1 MTYTDRFV
9 ILGHVERKKDD
20 PQMASSK
27 REQLVDTARRLFYEN
42 GIHATGIDKILAEAG
57 VSKMTLYKHFKSKEE
72 LVLAAIRRHD
82 EMSRNEFMREV
93 ERRALNPLERLL
105 AVFDVLG
112 EWCSMD
118 GFHGCPFINAAAE
131 YGEPESPIRQAC
143 AEHNR
148 MFYTY
153 MRDLAAAA
161 GAAEPE
167 ELARQLAFLVQGA
180 IVIAYVNGDADA
192 AKVAGNAA
200 RILTENAL
208 KESVSPP
215 AAASG

>member
-1 MTYTDRFV
+1 
-9 ILGHVERKKDD
+9 
-20 PQMASSK
+20 MASSK

-82 EMSRNEFMREV
+82 EEMRNEFVREV
-93 ERRALNPLERLL
+93 ERRASSPLERLF

-112 EWCSMD
+112 EWCGAD
-118 GFHGCPFINAAAE
+118 DFQGCPFINAAAE

-148 MFYTY
+148 IFHTY

-161 GAAEPE
+161 GVAEAE
-167 ELARQLAFLVQGA
+167 ELARQLVSLFQGA
-180 IVIAYVNGDADA
+180 IVIAYVNGEADA
-192 AKVAGNAA
+192 AKVAKNAA
-200 RILTENAL
+200 RILLENKL
-208 KESVSPP
+208 GQPVSPP
-215 AAASG
+215 AAAAGD